1 MFNTIIESL
10 DLREI
15 ELSGR
20 KFTWANSLPIPTFEK
35 LDRVL
40 ASVEWEQK
48 FPLVTVQ
55 ALTRG
60 ISDHT
65 PLLVDSRAQT
75 HAGNKN
81 IFSFELAWFEREW
94 FLELLAREW
103 AKDSG
108 GRLPIERWQCKIR
121 HLRRFPNGWAKHTHG
136 IYKAEKERLLLLI
149 HTLELKAETFILDTS
164 ELESKVEAELRLK
177 ALLREEE
184 LKWAL
189 RAKVRKIVQG
199 EDNTQFF
206 HMIANGKHRK
216 KRIFQLEQD
225 EGTIV
230 GQENLKV
237 YITNYYKQLFGPPEE
252 NFVSLDESRVE
263 DVPQLETDEN
273 EILTAPFTE
282 KEVFEAI
289 AQMENNKAPGPDG
302 FPAEFYKKCWQ
313 FIKGT

>member
-1 MFNTIIESL
+1 M
-10 DLREI
+10 
-15 ELSGR
+15 
-20 KFTWANSLPIPTFEK
+20 
-35 LDRVL
+35 
-40 ASVEWEQK
+40 
-48 FPLVTVQ
+48 
-55 ALTRG
+55 
-60 ISDHT
+60 
-65 PLLVDSRAQT
+65 
-75 HAGNKN
+75 
-81 IFSFELAWFEREW
+81 
-94 FLELLAREW
+94 
-103 AKDSG
+103 
-108 GRLPIERWQCKIR
+108 
-121 HLRRFPNGWAKHTHG
+121 
-136 IYKAEKERLLLLI
+136 
-149 HTLELKAETFILDTS
+149 
-164 ELESKVEAELRLK
+164 
-177 ALLREEE
+177 
-184 LKWAL
+184 KWAL

-216 KRIFQLEQD
+216 KRIFQLEQN

-302 FPAEFYKKCWQ
+302 FPAEFYKKCWH
-313 FIKGT
+313 FIKGDLMPMFHEFFNGRLHLFKLNSGMITLLPKKTEAFRTEQFRPICLLNVSFKIFTKVGTNRHTQIAHSVV